1 MLKTLI
7 PMYLLPIDLIFHSL
21 YTKSFELIILCLVSR
36 EIDLLRDA
44 AAPPSFVT
52 CPVSFDAA
60 RSKEDEKILKIQVS
74 NSPNIKFLIPGG
86 CALMWCG
93 GFSINNSIIISDFSI

>member
-1 MLKTLI
+1 MMLKTLI

-21 YTKSFELIILCLVSR
+21 YTKSFKLIILCLVSR
-36 EIDLLRDA
+36 EIDLLRDTA
-44 AAPPSFVT
+44 DPPSFVT
-52 CPVSFDAA
+52 CPVLFDAA
-60 RSKEDEKILKIQVS
+60 PSKEDEILKIQVS
-74 NSPNIKFLIPGG
+74 NSPNIKFLIPG